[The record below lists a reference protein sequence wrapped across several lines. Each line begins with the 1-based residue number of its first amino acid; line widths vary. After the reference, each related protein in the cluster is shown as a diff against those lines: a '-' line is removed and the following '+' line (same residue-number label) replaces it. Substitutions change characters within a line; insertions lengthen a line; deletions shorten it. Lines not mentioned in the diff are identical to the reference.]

1 MMLRYL
7 GMRPAAWLCFIGL
20 YGFLQHSFLNFSVS
34 AKLQPN
40 PNSSISNA
48 KHNRKIQ
55 MVFKNNTSSVDI
67 FVTGLPANVRLFTTK
82 VSNGYQII
90 AEGPDLL
97 HISPTNATELIT
109 DDQLIKSVRLDVSD
123 KQVKFLIATSSPQPP
138 SISSTGSQLIFSFP
152 QSSLPQYKT
161 LQRQLEV
168 DSPALRPYTSS
179 PSRLI
184 APALGQISSGILPIP
199 NPGMI
204 NLTGPTI
211 TINAINLNA
220 ITILDYI
227 AKRGGYDIVFVKSDP
242 TSSVPSQSATV
253 STQAPNTPTGISSS
267 NASSSASQSSSDAA
281 RLVSL
286 SLRSKPYSSAFNS
299 VLLASGLQA
308 TYRSG
313 IIYVGPDLVK
323 KVIGERISKTY
334 RLNQVSVDS
343 AAKFLANLGAS
354 MTETQTLS
362 QSVTTGVS
370 SQSSVASGSTSNTT
384 TTQSESK
391 VLTYGANVGPLLG
404 LSGTTDPRLRQITV
418 VGEDKLVDLAG
429 EYLRRLDLRTR
440 QVALTIKIYDV
451 DLTNN
456 LALSNQL
463 SYADGKVILTSDPS
477 RGNVGVVFNR
487 PSQAQILRRP
497 QAPGFAPI
505 NPLMSGSTASVTQ
518 VGSDAATIT
527 APTGIYAEGQDQVLY
542 DTFTALETSKA
553 SKLLAS
559 PTILLM
565 ETNTT
570 AGGAS
575 GSQQG
580 PNEANIFIG
589 ENVITGLEPIPNTTS
604 CKQIFTQVGLKLRT
618 KLELIDDNGYVG
630 FVIDPSLTAPAGK
643 VPVTTCGNQTIELT
657 AERTLKSGYSRVRD
671 GQTLII
677 TGVLSEKESTVATK
691 VPILG
696 DLPLFGS
703 LFRQTNTDRKK
714 SELVITVTPRILND
728 AKQEFYGYYEPSV
741 DVRRS
746 IEK

>member
-1 MMLRYL
+1 
-7 GMRPAAWLCFIGL
+7 MRPAAWFGLIGPFA
-20 YGFLQHSFLNFSVS
+20 FLPHSYLNSEVS
-34 AKLQPN
+34 AKLQLKQ
-40 PNSSISNA
+40 NSPIANTQ
-48 KHNRKIQ
+48 HNRKI
-55 MVFKNNTSSVDI
+55 VLSFRNSISSADI
-67 FVTGLPANVRLFTTK
+67 FVSGLPANVRLFTTR
-82 VSNGYQII
+82 VSYGYQII

-97 HISPTNATELIT
+97 HISPTNTNELII
-109 DDQLIKSVRLDVSD
+109 DNQLIKSVRLEVSD

-138 SISSTGSQLIFSFP
+138 SISSTGPQLVFSFP
-152 QSSLPQYKT
+152 QSSTPQYKT

-179 PSRLI
+179 PSRLT

-204 NLTGPTI
+204 NLTGPPI
-211 TINAINLNA
+211 TISAINLNA
-220 ITILDYI
+220 IAILDYI

-242 TSSVPSQSATV
+242 TSSAQQQSATV
-253 STQAPNTPTGISSS
+253 LTQAPNTSPSGTTSS
-267 NASSSASQSSSDAA
+267 NAPSSASQTSSDAP

-384 TTQSESK
+384 TSQSESK

-404 LSGTTDPRLRQITV
+404 LSGTTDPRLRQITI
-418 VGEDKLVDLAG
+418 VGEEKLVNLAG

-487 PSQAQILRRP
+487 PSQAQILQSP

-518 VGSDAATIT
+518 VGSAAATIT
-527 APTGIYAEGQDQVLY
+527 APTGVYAEGQDKVLY
-542 DTFTALETSKA
+542 DTFTALETSKS

-565 ETNTT
+565 ETNTVGV
-570 AGGAS
+570 GGS
-575 GSQQG
+575 GQG

-589 ENVITGLEPIPNTTS
+589 ENVITGLEPIPNTTA
-604 CKQIFTQVGLKLRT
+604 CKQIFTQIGLKLRT

-643 VPVTTCGNQTIELT
+643 VPVSTCGNQTIELT

-691 VPILG
+691 VPLLG

-728 AKQEFYGYYEPSV
+728 AKQEFYGYYEPSL